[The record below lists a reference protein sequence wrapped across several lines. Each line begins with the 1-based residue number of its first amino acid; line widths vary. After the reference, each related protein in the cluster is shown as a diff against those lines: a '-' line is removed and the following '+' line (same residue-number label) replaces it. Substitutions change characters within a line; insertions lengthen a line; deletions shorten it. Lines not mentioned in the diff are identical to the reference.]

1 MFWCGW
7 SAGIIDATNNIY
19 VSISYLSRQLHTP
32 TNYLLLSLAVSD
44 FFVGFNMCFQSMLID
59 GCWYLGDLMC
69 VLYYVFDIVVTS
81 ASVGTMVLISVDRY
95 VAICDPL
102 HYPTKVTPKRVQTCV
117 LICWIC
123 SLLVVGV
130 LLKDNLDK
138 PGRFNSCFGEC
149 VIYVDFAIQVTDLIF
164 TILLPITVIVI
175 LYVRVFAVAVFQ
187 IRAMQPHV
195 AAGTQRGKVS
205 PKKSE
210 LKAARTLGIV
220 IVAFLICLFPY
231 FCVILSGQD
240 TLLDILSLSFFLC
253 LFYFNSCLNP
263 IIYALFYPWFR
274 KSVKLIVTF
283 QIVKSGSSDASM
295 LWQNKPFKSSQI
307 NKIIFPYFK
316 LQIYIILY
324 INCNRKEEH
333 YFLFS
338 IVGSQLACGLKY
350 IKIFALVP

>member
-1 MFWCGW
+1 MMAETELCFPNLNSSC
-7 SAGIIDATNNIY
+7 SRVKRSPSESVLIY
-19 VSISYLSRQLHTP
+19 VILTIISLLTVALNLLVIISISHFKQLHTP

-69 VLYYVFDIVVTS
+69 VLYYVFEIVVTS

-149 VIYVDFAIQVTDLIF
+149 VIYIDFAIQVTDLIF

-187 IRAMQPHV
+187 IRAMQHHV

-231 FCVILSGQD
+231 YCVILSGQD
-240 TLLDILSLSFFLC
+240 TLLDILSLAFFLC
-253 LFYFNSCLNP
+253 LFYFNSFLNP

-295 LWQNKPFKSSQI
+295 L
-307 NKIIFPYFK
+307 
-316 LQIYIILY
+316 
-324 INCNRKEEH
+324 
-333 YFLFS
+333 
-338 IVGSQLACGLKY
+338 
-350 IKIFALVP
+350 